1 MVRNHR
7 SDMRLYTGFFL
18 CLILI
23 PISASS
29 QPDST
34 EANRLFA
41 AASGFHHEGDYG
53 KAAESFE
60 AAATQFKLAQGK
72 VRQIE
77 ALLRAGDNW
86 IRDSKFDAGESRTEE
101 AEQLLQAIPNPPAM
115 LSGRALMNR
124 GLLALYANKAAI
136 AKDAYEEAITF
147 LLQAKSVDHLLSTC
161 YNDLGV
167 VAGVEGSYRE
177 ELAWYEKA
185 LEVQLNLY
193 GEKDVEVAG
202 TYNNIGTAYY
212 RLGDYAAMDN
222 YLRKAETVMI
232 SSLGERHP
240 YMATVYN
247 NIAFSSQLMEN
258 YEETIRYYNKAL
270 NIHGLTR
277 EEKHALVSITY
288 NNLAETYGKMGNLK
302 QQLAYHQKALSLR
315 LSVLGRLHTDVAVSY
330 QNLGHV
336 YRKLGQLEKEFDA
349 FSEALSI
356 KKELYGERHPEVA
369 KTYLSFSELFRDRGE
384 MDSAFYFLQKSYA
397 ANSLQYSAETAQQ
410 LPVLDEAFSY
420 SFLLEQLMVHGET
433 QEIVA
438 KTSGKQSDWRKAM
451 EVWIHADSLVWKRRS
466 GIVDPNG
473 PAYLGRE
480 SRSVYEGGIRCA
492 ANLLEEEWS
501 EMAADALLL
510 FLVRSRAG
518 QLWEAWQSAPV
529 AKEFGLESASLEE
542 EKLLKE
548 AIEKAEQMA
557 QQVIVDSGKGSP
569 AFVVASDSVFVARK
583 NWESFIQKL
592 DQEFPGYVSQRY
604 QRPVIT
610 RKEFRQA
617 LDQNIAIAFFI
628 TEEEIFRFGFQQD
641 RVHVSHSPR
650 NAELNEP
657 FLEVLQALQSG
668 ENYKASSYQQAASQL
683 MDNILTPVLW
693 ELSPG
698 PETDIIVIPDGV
710 LGYLP
715 MEALGTMEDQQ
726 FTYFSD
732 DQPIRYQY
740 NLIRNTTT
748 SEEPR
753 LVFAGFAPSYEGEKS
768 VDSRAEFAPL
778 SHNEEEV
785 EQALQLIKD
794 GGVWKGDD
802 ATESRFKQ
810 VAPDANILHLAMHGR
825 LNDSQPSASFLAF
838 AGDDE
843 EDGRLYAY
851 EISAMRLN
859 ADLAVLSA
867 CQTGSGSLQ
876 QGEGIMS
883 LARAF
888 QEAGCRSV
896 LMSLWAVNDEAT
908 YEFMTRF
915 YEFWHRGYPSSQAL
929 VMTRKAMQTETRF
942 REPQYWAGFVLM
954 GDSLPIPGSRSRWPW
969 MLGGFVMALLAFI
982 LYSRRRAKA
991 A

>member
-1 MVRNHR
+1 
-7 SDMRLYTGFFL
+7 MRFYTCFL
-18 CLILI
+18 LLFILLS
-23 PISASS
+23 ISASAQS
-29 QPDST
+29 DST
-34 EANRLFA
+34 EANRLFNQA
-41 AASGFHHEGDYG
+41 NILHTDGDYAQAAEIFEKAASQF
-53 KAAESFE
+53 ESNSFI
-60 AAATQFKLAQGK
+60 T
-72 VRQIE
+72 RQTE

-86 IRDSKFDAGESRTEE
+86 IRDTKFDLGEARTEE
-101 AEQLLQAIPNPPAM
+101 AEQLLKTIPESSPE
-115 LSGRALMNR
+115 LSGRAFMNR
-124 GLLALYANKAAI
+124 GLLALYANKSET
-136 AKDAYEEAITF
+136 AKQAYQDAITF
-147 LLQAKSVDHLLSTC
+147 LVQIKETDHLLSTC

-167 VAGVEGSYRE
+167 VAGIEGNYKE
-177 ELAWYEKA
+177 ELEWYEKA
-185 LEVQLNLY
+185 LDIQLRLY

-212 RLGDYAAMDN
+212 RMGDYAAMDN

-258 YEETIRYYNKAL
+258 YEETIRYYKKAL

-277 EEKHALVSITY
+277 EEKHSLVSVTY
-288 NNLAETYGKMGNLK
+288 NNLAETYGKMGDLK

-336 YRKLGQLEKEFDA
+336 YRKLGQPGKEFDA

-356 KKELYGERHPEVA
+356 KKEIYGERHPEVA
-369 KTYLSFSELFRDRGE
+369 KTYLSFSELFRDRGNI
-384 MDSAFYFLQKSYA
+384 DSAFYYLQKSYA
-397 ANSLQYSAETAQQ
+397 ANSLQYSAEIAQQ
-410 LPVLDEAFSY
+410 LPPLDEAFSY
-420 SFLLEQLMVHGET
+420 PFLLEQLMVHGET

-438 KTSGKQSDWRKAM
+438 KKSGETSDWRKALQ
-451 EVWIHADSLVWKRRS
+451 VWIHADSLVWQRRS
-466 GIVDPNG
+466 GIIDPNG

-501 EMAADALLL
+501 EMAADGLLL

-529 AKEFGLESASLEE
+529 ANAFGLASTTLEDE
-542 EKLLKE
+542 NLLKE
-548 AIEKAEQMA
+548 AMEMAEQRSK
-557 QQVIVDSGKGSP
+557 QVLADSGRNSP
-569 AFVVASDSVFVARK
+569 AFVQASDTVFNARK
-583 NWESFIQKL
+583 NWKTFIQQL
-592 DQEFPGYVSQRY
+592 DQQYPGYVSQRY
-604 QRPVIT
+604 QRPNIT
-610 RKEFRQA
+610 WKRFRNELNQ
-617 LDQNIAIAFFI
+617 DIVIAFFI
-628 TEEEIFRFGFQQD
+628 TEGKLYRFGFQQD
-641 RVHVSHSPR
+641 NIHVSHSPR
-650 NAELNEP
+650 NAQLNEP
-657 FLEVLQALQSG
+657 FMEILQVLQSEKKYETA
-668 ENYKASSYQQAASQL
+668 SYQAAASQL
-683 MDNILTPVLW
+683 MNEILTPVLW

-698 PETDIIVIPDGV
+698 PNTDIIFVPDGV

-715 MEALGTMEDQQ
+715 MEALGSLEEDT
-726 FTYFSD
+726 FTYFSE

-740 NLIRNTTT
+740 NLIGNATNE
-748 SEEPR
+748 EEPR
-753 LVFAGFAPSYEGEKS
+753 LVFAGFAPNYEGEQ
-768 VDSRAEFAPL
+768 VTDSRSEFAPL
-778 SHNEEEV
+778 THNEEEV

-810 VAPDANILHLAMHGR
+810 VAPDAKILHLAMHGR
-825 LNDSQPSASFLAF
+825 LNDNQPSASFLAF
-838 AGDDE
+838 AADEE

-851 EISAMRLN
+851 EISAMKLN

-867 CQTGSGSLQ
+867 CQTGSGAIQ

-915 YEFWHRGYPSSQAL
+915 YGFWKHGYPSSQAL

-969 MLGGFVMALLAFI
+969 MLGGFALALLAFI

>member
-1 MVRNHR
+1 
-7 SDMRLYTGFFL
+7 MRFYTGFLLLF
-18 CLILI
+18 ILHS
-23 PISASS
+23 ISASAQS
-29 QPDST
+29 DST
-34 EANRLFA
+34 EANRLFSE
-41 AASGFHHEGDYG
+41 ASTLHSDGDYG
-53 KAAESFE
+53 KAAEVFE
-60 AAATQFKLAQGK
+60 TAAVQYEVAGIET
-72 VRQIE
+72 RQAE

-86 IRDSKFDAGESRTEE
+86 IRDTKFDLGEARTEE
-101 AEQLLQAIPNPPAM
+101 AEALLETIADPSPE
-115 LSGRALMNR
+115 LSGRAFMNR
-124 GLLALYANKAAI
+124 GLLALYANKAAV
-136 AKDAYEEAITF
+136 AKDAYQQAITF
-147 LLQAKSVDHLLSTC
+147 LLQAKETEHLLSTS

-167 VAGVEGSYRE
+167 VAGMNGNYQE
-177 ELAWYEKA
+177 ELGWYEKA
-185 LEVQLNLY
+185 LEIQIRLY

-258 YEETIRYYNKAL
+258 YEETIRYYKKAL

-277 EEKHALVSITY
+277 EEKHSLVSVTY
-288 NNLAETYGKMGNLK
+288 NNLAETYGKMGDLK

-336 YRKLGQLEKEFDA
+336 YRKLGQPEKEFDA

-356 KKELYGERHPEVA
+356 KKEIYGERHPEVA
-369 KTYLSFSELFRDRGE
+369 KTYLSFSELFRDRGNI
-384 MDSAFYFLQKSYA
+384 DSAYHFLQKSYA
-397 ANSLQYSAETAQQ
+397 ANSLQYSAETNQQ
-410 LPVLDEAFSY
+410 LPPLDEAFSY
-420 SFLLEQLMVHGET
+420 PFLLEQLMVHGET
-433 QEIVA
+433 QEAVA
-438 KTSGKQSDWRKAM
+438 KASGKQSDWRKAM
-451 EVWIHADSLVWKRRS
+451 EIWIHADSLVWQRRS
-466 GIVDPNG
+466 GIIDPNG
-473 PAYLGRE
+473 PIYLGRE
-480 SRSVYEGGIRCA
+480 SRLVYEGGIRCA

-501 EMAADALLL
+501 ETTADALLL

-529 AKEFGLESASLEE
+529 ANAFGLASTALDEE
-542 EKLLKE
+542 RLLNE
-548 AIEKAEQMA
+548 TIQMAEQRSR
-557 QQVIVDSGKGSP
+557 QVLADSGRNSP
-569 AFVVASDSVFVARK
+569 AFVQASDTVFEARK
-583 NWESFIQKL
+583 NWEIFIRKL
-592 DQEFPGYVSQRY
+592 DQQYPGYVSQRY
-604 QRPVIT
+604 QRPRIT
-610 RKEFRQA
+610 WKRFREELNQ
-617 LDQNIAIAFFI
+617 DIAIAFFI
-628 TEEEIFRFGFQQD
+628 TEGELYRFGFQQD
-641 RVHVSHSPR
+641 NIHVSHSPR
-650 NAELNEP
+650 NAQLNEP
-657 FLEVLQALQSG
+657 FMELLQVLQSG
-668 ENYKASSYQQAASQL
+668 KEYETDSYQAAASQL
-683 MDNILTPVLW
+683 MNEILMPVLW
-693 ELSPG
+693 ELSAG
-698 PETDIIVIPDGV
+698 PETDVIFIPDGV

-715 MEALGTMEDQQ
+715 MEALGTMEDEQ

-748 SEEPR
+748 AEEPR
-753 LVFAGFAPSYEGEKS
+753 LVFAGFAPSYEGEKTT
-768 VDSRAEFAPL
+768 DSRSEFAPL
-778 SHNEEEV
+778 THNEQEV
-785 EQALQLIKD
+785 ETALDMIRD
-794 GGVWKGDD
+794 GGIWKGDD

-810 VAPDANILHLAMHGR
+810 VAPDAKILHLAMHGR

-851 EISAMRLN
+851 EISAMKLN

-867 CQTGSGSLQ
+867 CQTGSGSIQ

-915 YEFWHRGYPSSQAL
+915 YGFWNQGYPSSQAL
-929 VMTRKAMQTETRF
+929 VKTRKAMQVETRF
-942 REPQYWAGFVLM
+942 REPHYWAGFVLM
-954 GDSLPIPGSRSRWPW
+954 GDSLPVPGSKSRWPW